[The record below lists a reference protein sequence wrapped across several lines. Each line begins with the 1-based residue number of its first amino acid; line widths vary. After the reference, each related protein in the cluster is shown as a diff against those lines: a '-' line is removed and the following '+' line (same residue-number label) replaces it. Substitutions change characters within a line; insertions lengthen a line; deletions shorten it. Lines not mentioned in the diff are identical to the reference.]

1 MASNQTISSPAA
13 LFSFC
18 LQSFPASGSSQM
30 SWLFASGGQS
40 IRSFSFSI
48 SPSNEYSEL
57 ISFRIDWFDLLAVQG
72 TLKSLLQDHNS
83 KASIL
88 WHSAFFMV
96 QLTSIHDYWRNH
108 SFDHPDLCWQ
118 SDVSAFK
125 YTVSVCHSFS
135 LKEQASLNCVI
146 AVFLPGEFHGQRSL
160 EGYSPWGLKESDMT
174 EQLST
179 AQSSSTV
186 ILDLRK

>member
-1 MASNQTISSPAA
+1 MSNSLQPHGLQHAWLPCLSPSPGVCSDSCPLSQWCYLTILSSATS
-13 LFSFC
+13 FSFC

-118 SDVSAFK
+118 SDVSAF
-125 YTVSVCHSFS
+125 
-135 LKEQASLNCVI
+135 
-146 AVFLPGEFHGQRSL
+146 
-160 EGYSPWGLKESDMT
+160 
-174 EQLST
+174 
-179 AQSSSTV
+179 
-186 ILDLRK
+186 